1 MQFIFGSLQILVFQY
16 LKITVERQELHTMD
30 KNKEKH
36 TELAD
41 DNPEKGLCRLFWRD
55 TGVKFEGE

>member
-41 DNPEKGLCRLFWRD
+41 DNPEKGLCRLF
-55 TGVKFEGE
+55 

>member
-1 MQFIFGSLQILVFQY
+1 
-16 LKITVERQELHTMD
+16 MD